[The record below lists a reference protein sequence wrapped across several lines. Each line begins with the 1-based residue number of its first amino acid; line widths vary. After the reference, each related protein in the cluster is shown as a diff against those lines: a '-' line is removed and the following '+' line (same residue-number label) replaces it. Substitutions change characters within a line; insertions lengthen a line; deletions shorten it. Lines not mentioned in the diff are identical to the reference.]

1 MWPDNKSKN
10 MKVQY
15 KERKKRSLQEI
26 INPEKIQEM
35 IPKYMVNREFYVK
48 HSSEI
53 APVQVITFDDPD
65 IIFVKTEYQF
75 TDSAVFYRMF
85 NKYLDIS
92 CTVEEKT
99 DDLTYR
105 LSVKKISIATEER
118 KSLRKPVNP
127 GDILINNIRIAKN
140 VINASL
146 FNIPTSVKVHFGQN
160 EQKLSHLADIVRVKV
175 FDKKDDKL
183 EIVRKSCKSLWIPDT
198 NEISSYFSSDENE
211 FINYHNLVKT
221 DIQRVIDQY
230 QMDGIISEVIVPIL
244 YVGHDG
250 LSIPLGYIQL
260 LSKTKKFD
268 LDTILELKALG
279 FEIVDTIRNANTTL
293 MNIKQ
298 EVLNVSSGG
307 LKILVSDQDLKEY
320 VAHQKGFGF
329 DIVFK
334 MQAPITVFSEII
346 YTYNDP
352 SNNLIVGVEIGGYST
367 RRKHEG
373 KRLVDLIKLI

>member
-1 MWPDNKSKN
+1 MQ
-10 MKVQY
+10 VRY
-15 KERKKRSLQEI
+15 KERKKRSLQEVAS
-26 INPEKIQEM
+26 PKKVQEM
-35 IPKYMVNREFYVK
+35 IPKYLVNKEFYVK
-48 HSSEI
+48 HSAEI
-53 APVQVITFDDPD
+53 YPVQIITFDDPD
-65 IIFVKTEYQF
+65 VIFVKSEYPF
-75 TDSAVFYRMF
+75 SDSAVFYRMF
-85 NKYLDIS
+85 NKYMDVS
-92 CTVEEKT
+92 CIVEEKT
-99 DDLTYR
+99 DDITYR
-105 LSVKKISIATEER
+105 LSVKQINIATDDRKHER
-118 KSLRKPVNP
+118 KNVNP
-127 GDILINNIRIAKN
+127 GNVLINNIRIAKN

-183 EIVRKSCKSLWIPDT
+183 EVVRKTGKSLWIPNT
-198 NEISSYFSSDENE
+198 KEVSSYFSNDEDE
-211 FINYHNLVKT
+211 YINYHNVIKT

-230 QMDGIISEVIVPIL
+230 QMDGIVSEVIVPIL

-250 LSIPLGYIQL
+250 QSIPLGYIQL
-260 LSKTKKFD
+260 LSKSKEFT

-298 EVLNVSSGG
+298 EVLNVSPHG
-307 LKILVSDQDLKEY
+307 LKIQVTDEDLKEY
-320 VAHQKGFGF
+320 VLHQKGFGF

-346 YTYNDP
+346 YTYTDL
-352 SNNLIVGVEIGGYST
+352 SNNLIVGLEIGGYST

-373 KRLVDLIKLI
+373 KRLSELIELI